1 MDNQGITTTAKTAVQ
16 PFSLEK
22 IRETVIS
29 SMTAMIEKK
38 MICAPQNYKEEIFF
52 AFQKL
57 AELKDVDKCDVKN
70 ICNEMTKIFRND
82 LSVTKNHCA
91 LMVINSKN
99 SPTNKA
105 LSMRWQYQGL
115 VHVAKTKCGV
125 KRVTPVLVFENDV
138 FSAKYEDGILKIEH
152 VPNFANGG
160 KMIGGYCVVE
170 NGIIENRYYTR
181 EELDKRRGKSQ
192 KQTRWENGQ
201 AAGQTESNFWLEWER
216 EMYEKTLINA
226 TLKRIIETSGDT
238 ATEGIN
244 NDYDTIEIHQQEPT
258 EHRVVDAEIIPQGE
272 PSNDLKTI
280 NI

>member
-1 MDNQGITTTAKTAVQ
+1 MENQAIQQKAQQT
-16 PFSLEK
+16 FSLEK
-22 IRETVIS
+22 VRETVIANITS
-29 SMTAMIEKK
+29 MIERK
-38 MICAPQNYKEEIFF
+38 MITAPQNYKEEIFF

-57 AELKDVDKCDVKN
+57 ADLKDIENCNTKN
-70 ICNEMTKIFRND
+70 ICNEMSKIFRND
-82 LSVTKNHCA
+82 LAVTKNHCA

-99 SPTNKA
+99 SSTGKS

-115 VHVAKTKCGV
+115 IHVAKTKCGV
-125 KRVTPVLVFENDV
+125 KRVTPVLVFANDT

-152 VPNFANGG
+152 VPNLSNGG
-160 KMIGGYCVVE
+160 NMIGGYCVVE

-192 KQTRWENGQ
+192 KQKVWKDGVATGE
-201 AAGQTESNFWLEWER
+201 TESNFWLEWER

-244 NDYDTIEIHQQEPT
+244 SDFDVIEIHQQEPESPRT
-258 EHRVVDAEIIPQGE
+258 VDAEIIQQNE
-272 PSNDLKTI
+272 PSNINTI
-280 NI
+280 KL